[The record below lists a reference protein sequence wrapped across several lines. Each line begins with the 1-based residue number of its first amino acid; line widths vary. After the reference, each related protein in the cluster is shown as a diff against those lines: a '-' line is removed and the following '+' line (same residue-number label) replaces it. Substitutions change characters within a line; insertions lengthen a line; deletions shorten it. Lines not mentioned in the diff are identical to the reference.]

1 MLTRATMRRALLALT
16 GTAAFLVLLGLL
28 WRSDAWA
35 TPPAAAAP
43 PPSGVSAAGAAGAP
57 AAAAAAPPSDPTK
70 ATIIFQT
77 FPPAH
82 ATVSW
87 GNTRL
92 GRIKP
97 QRPLVVVRPRDSGP
111 LDVVIRAPGFLPVQ
125 TRAHTFGDTRVSV
138 KLTRIEEKSTLF
150 GYRAPLDDAGVP
162 IVPVVPDGGVPEA
175 LSGMPGSLTQP
186 SITPGPQPPAT
197 APAPAPMSTPPAP
210 MSTPAPQQPPPA
222 PTPAPSQ

>member
-1 MLTRATMRRALLALT
+1 MLTTVTMRRALLALT
-16 GTAAFLVLLGLL
+16 GVALLLVGLL

-35 TPPAAAAP
+35 TPPAPSAAAP
-43 PPSGVSAAGAAGAP
+43 A
-57 AAAAAAPPSDPTK
+57 SDPTK

-77 FPPAH
+77 MPPAN
-82 ATVSW
+82 ATVFW
-87 GNTRL
+87 GRTKL

-125 TRAHTFGDTRVSV
+125 TRAHTFGDTRLAV
-138 KLTRIEEKSTLF
+138 KLTRVEEKSTLF

-162 IVPVVPDGGVPEA
+162 LVPDGGVPEA

-186 SITPGPQPPAT
+186 AIAPAADPPVPVPMSTPGPQQPLPAT
-197 APAPAPMSTPPAP
+197 
-210 MSTPAPQQPPPA
+210 TPAPPQ
-222 PTPAPSQ
+222 

>member
-1 MLTRATMRRALLALT
+1 MRLPMLTTATMRRALMVLT
-16 GTAAFLVLLGLL
+16 GAAVLLLLLGLS

-43 PPSGVSAAGAAGAP
+43 A
-57 AAAAAAPPSDPTK
+57 SDPTK
-70 ATIIFQT
+70 ATIIIQT

-82 ATVSW
+82 ATVHW

-125 TRAHTFGDTRVSV
+125 TRAHTFGDTRLSV
-138 KLTRIEEKSTLF
+138 KLTREEEKSTLF
-150 GYRAPLDDAGVP
+150 GYRVPLDDAGVP
-162 IVPVVPDGGVPEA
+162 LVPDGGVPDA
-175 LSGMPGSLTQP
+175 LSGMPSSLTQP
-186 SITPGPQPPAT
+186 SIAPGTQPPST
-197 APAPAPMSTPPAP
+197 APLPTT
-210 MSTPAPQQPPPA
+210 TPAPEQPPPA
-222 PTPAPSQ
+222 TTPAPPR

>member
-1 MLTRATMRRALLALT
+1 MPLPMLTTATMRRPLLALT
-16 GTAAFLVLLGLL
+16 GATGLVVLLGLL

-35 TPPAAAAP
+35 TPPAAD
-43 PPSGVSAAGAAGAP
+43 V
-57 AAAAAAPPSDPTK
+57 AAAPASDPTK

-82 ATVSW
+82 ATVHW

-125 TRAHTFGDTRVSV
+125 TRAHTFGDTRLSV
-138 KLTRIEEKSTLF
+138 KLTRVDQKATLF

-162 IVPVVPDGGVPEA
+162 LVPLVPDGGVPDA
-175 LSGMPGSLTQP
+175 LSGMPSSLTQP
-186 SITPGPQPPAT
+186 SIAPATEPPA
-197 APAPAPMSTPPAP
+197 PLPLP
-210 MSTPAPQQPPPA
+210 MSTPAPEQPSPA
-222 PTPAPSQ
+222 TTPAPPP

>member
-1 MLTRATMRRALLALT
+1 MRRALLTLT
-16 GTAAFLVLLGLL
+16 GAAVLLLGLL

-35 TPPAAAAP
+35 TPPAAAA
-43 PPSGVSAAGAAGAP
+43 AATAAP
-57 AAAAAAPPSDPTK
+57 ASDPTK

-82 ATVSW
+82 ATVLW

-125 TRAHTFGDTRVSV
+125 TRAQTFGDTRLSV
-138 KLTRIEEKSTLF
+138 KLTRIEQKSTLF

-162 IVPVVPDGGVPEA
+162 LVPDGGVPDA

-186 SITPGPQPPAT
+186 SIAPGTQPPST
-197 APAPAPMSTPPAP
+197 APAPTTTTTTTTTPAPEQPLPATPPAP
-210 MSTPAPQQPPPA
+210 PR
-222 PTPAPSQ
+222 

>member
-1 MLTRATMRRALLALT
+1 MRRALLALT
-16 GTAAFLVLLGLL
+16 GAALLLLGLL

-35 TPPAAAAP
+35 TPPAPGAAAP
-43 PPSGVSAAGAAGAP
+43 PA
-57 AAAAAAPPSDPTK
+57 SDPTK

-82 ATVSW
+82 ATVLW

-125 TRAHTFGDTRVSV
+125 TRAHTFGDTRLSV
-138 KLTRIEEKSTLF
+138 KLTRVDEKSTLF
-150 GYRAPLDDAGVP
+150 GYRVPLDDAGVP
-162 IVPVVPDGGVPEA
+162 LVPLVPDGGVPDT
-175 LSGMPGSLTQP
+175 LSGMPSSLTQP
-186 SITPGPQPPAT
+186 SIAPGTQPPASLPLPT
-197 APAPAPMSTPPAP
+197 T
-210 MSTPAPQQPPPA
+210 TPAPEQSPPA
-222 PTPAPSQ
+222 TTPAPPR

>member
-1 MLTRATMRRALLALT
+1 MLTQATMQRALWVLT
-16 GTAAFLVLLGLL
+16 GVAALLVLLGLS

-35 TPPAAAAP
+35 TPPAPGAAAP
-43 PPSGVSAAGAAGAP
+43 AAVAP
-57 AAAAAAPPSDPTK
+57 APPPSDPTK

-77 FPPAH
+77 MPPAN
-82 ATVSW
+82 AIVLW

-125 TRAHTFGDTRVSV
+125 TRAHTFGDTRLVV
-138 KLTRIEEKSTLF
+138 KLTRVEEKSTLF

-162 IVPVVPDGGVPEA
+162 LAPDGGVPDA
-175 LSGMPGSLTQP
+175 LSGMPSSLTQP
-186 SITPGPQPPAT
+186 SIAPTTQPPS
-197 APAPAPMSTPPAP
+197 APASTP
-210 MSTPAPQQPPPA
+210 TPAPQQPPPA
-222 PTPAPSQ
+222 PTPARSP